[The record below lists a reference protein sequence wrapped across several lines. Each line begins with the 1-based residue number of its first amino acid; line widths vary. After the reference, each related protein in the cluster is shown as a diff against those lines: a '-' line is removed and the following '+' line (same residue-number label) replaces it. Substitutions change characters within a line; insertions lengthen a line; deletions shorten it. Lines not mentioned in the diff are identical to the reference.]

1 MADPLLHRSAGAPK
15 PVGIGL
21 EKYVS
26 IKRTAERALGVDRIP
41 LDPGRVIK
49 NALQVRR
56 LPALDRAGAGGT
68 MTRRVDSSP
77 LFDVSAGRG
86 RA

>member
-1 MADPLLHRSAGAPK
+1 MVDPLLHRSAGAPTH
-15 PVGIGL
+15 VRIGL

-49 NALQVRR
+49 TLCRFTLFIRRFIDPQVRLSMSR
-56 LPALDRAGAGGT
+56 
-68 MTRRVDSSP
+68 
-77 LFDVSAGRG
+77 
-86 RA
+86 